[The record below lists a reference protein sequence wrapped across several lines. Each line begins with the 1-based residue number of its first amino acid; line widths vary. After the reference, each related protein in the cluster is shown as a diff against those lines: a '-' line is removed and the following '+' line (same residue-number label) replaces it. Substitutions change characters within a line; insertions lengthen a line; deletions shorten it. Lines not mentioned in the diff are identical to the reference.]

1 MHAPR
6 SNLSLLLALV
16 LLAFAGAPAAFAAA
30 AAAAKPDQLADP
42 DAPGLSLPDRQTALF
57 ERVKQ
62 EQSTMRSLEARFVQL
77 KESEMFVQPVEARG
91 VFSFLAPDRVRWEFT
106 SPNPMTVL
114 IDDETMT
121 TWYRDLGRADVMN
134 VGRYSGRVLK
144 YLGASGSLQ
153 TLFEYFD
160 VRTTFP
166 KDANEP
172 YHLTLEPRYP
182 RIAKHI
188 EQIDVWIDRTRFVP
202 VRLRYAEPGGDV
214 TEYRFSD
221 LKVNAAIPPER
232 FHLDLPDRV
241 ERRTL
246 SADHPSE

>member
-1 MHAPR
+1 MTTRRLTLP
-6 SNLSLLLALV
+6 LLGLALLV
-16 LLAFAGAPAAFAAA
+16 AAGAPAAAVDAPSTG
-30 AAAAKPDQLADP
+30 KRADP
-42 DAPGLSLPDRQTALF
+42 DAPGLSLPDRQAALF

-62 EQSTMRSLEARFVQL
+62 EQSSMRSLEARFVQL
-77 KESEMFVQPVEARG
+77 KESEMFVKPVEAEG

-114 IDDETMT
+114 IRDDTMT

-134 VGRYSGRVLK
+134 VGRYSGQVLK
-144 YLGASGSLQ
+144 YLGASGSLE
-153 TLFEYFD
+153 TLLEYFD
-160 VRTTFP
+160 VRTSFP
-166 KDANEP
+166 KEAEAP

-221 LKVNAAIPPER
+221 VKVNAAIPPER

>member
-1 MHAPR
+1 MSLMNAPR
-6 SNLSLLLALV
+6 LPILALA
-16 LLAFAGAPAAFAAA
+16 LGLAAWAPAAS
-30 AAAAKPDQLADP
+30 AAKLADP
-42 DAPGLSLPDRQTALF
+42 DAPGLSLSARQQALF
-57 ERVKQ
+57 ERVRQ
-62 EQSTMRSLEARFVQL
+62 EQGSMHSLEARFVQL
-77 KESEMFVQPVEARG
+77 KESEMFVKPVEAEG

-114 IDDETMT
+114 IDRDKMT

-134 VGRYSGRVLK
+134 VGRYSGQVLK
-144 YLGASGSLQ
+144 YLGASGSLE
-153 TLFEYFD
+153 TLLEYFD
-160 VRTTFP
+160 VSTAFP
-166 KDANEP
+166 KDPTDP

-188 EQIDVWIDRTRFVP
+188 DKIDVWIDRTRFVP
-202 VRLRYAEPGGDV
+202 VRLRYVEPGGDV

-221 LKVNAAIPPER
+221 LKVNATIPPAR